1 VDQEVLEVIE
11 TMITDETIPQP
22 CGWYKK
28 RSIEDAGKD
37 ECVFERDALIVEATV
52 RKIGEVS
59 LARVPRKRFL
69 GR

>member
-1 VDQEVLEVIE
+1 MLEVIE

-22 CGWYKK
+22 CGWYKES
-28 RSIEDAGKD
+28 SIEDTGKD

-52 RKIGEVS
+52 GKIGEVS